1 MKKVSF
7 EEIGAVLATFLAGDN
22 AKKGQMVNLSAADTV
37 DGCSADGK
45 FCGLALDVTGDGVAS
60 VQVSGFAQVPCSD
73 SGVTPG
79 WVALAADGT
88 GGVKK
93 AAGEGREYL
102 VVSADADAQ
111 TAVVLL

>member
-7 EEIGAVLATFLAGDN
+7 EEIGAVAATFLAGEN
-22 AKKGQMVNLSAADTV
+22 AKKGQVVNLSAADTV
-37 DGCSADGK
+37 DGCSANGN

-73 SGVTPG
+73 SGVAPG
-79 WVALAADGT
+79 WVALTADGT

-93 AAGEGREYL
+93 AASGGREYL
-102 VVSADADAQ
+102 VVSTDTDAK

>member
-7 EEIGAVLATFLAGDN
+7 EEIGAVVATFLAGDN

-37 DGCSADGK
+37 DGCSADGR

-73 SGVTPG
+73 AGVTPG

-88 GGVKK
+88 GGMKQD
-93 AAGEGREYL
+93 ASGGTDYL
-102 VVSADADAQ
+102 VVQVETSSA
-111 TAVVLL
+111 VICL